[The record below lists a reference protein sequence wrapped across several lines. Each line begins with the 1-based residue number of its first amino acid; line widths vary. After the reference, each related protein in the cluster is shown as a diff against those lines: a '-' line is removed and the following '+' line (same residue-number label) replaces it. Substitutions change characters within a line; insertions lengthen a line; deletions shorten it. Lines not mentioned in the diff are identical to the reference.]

1 MKWNWRTPLGNRG
14 LVTIWSILKYRSFL
28 EQSSLPRTIY
38 TRRLVYDILSY
49 SLQGA
54 RTQDLLYEYMR
65 LQWNTILRE
74 RKRKKK
80 IIKRGKNS
88 TWYTE
93 YIRVW
98 RLRGGTLG
106 SASRRS
112 RTPWSQHMPRAS
124 DRKSL
129 STNHEIRSFDESRH
143 CTETHFMAHRFVHK
157 RCSEGKHRTPL
168 PKISANYIRKLIAQ
182 KSRLRVSSPSVR
194 KSWNLDGTKFTMSEF
209 DKETR

>member
-1 MKWNWRTPLGNRG
+1 MRNRG
-14 LVTIWSILKYRSFL
+14 LVTIRSILKYRSFL

-54 RTQDLLYEYMR
+54 RTQDLLYEYTR
-65 LQWNTILRE
+65 LQRNTILRE
-74 RKRKKK
+74 RKREREKERKREKK

-124 DRKSL
+124 DRKPL
-129 STNHEIRSFDESRH
+129 STSHEIRSFDESIH
-143 CTETHFMAHRFVHK
+143 CT
-157 RCSEGKHRTPL
+157 
-168 PKISANYIRKLIAQ
+168 
-182 KSRLRVSSPSVR
+182 
-194 KSWNLDGTKFTMSEF
+194 
-209 DKETR
+209 